1 MNNHTNN
8 TGRRAVERRIL
19 PFFIEFVKFSIGFS
33 VIIAVALLALHVAN
47 AAMQ

>member
-8 TGRRAVERRIL
+8 TERRVAERKAL

-33 VIIAVALLALHVAN
+33 VIIAIALLVLHVAN

>member
-1 MNNHTNN
+1 MNNRTND
-8 TGRRAVERRIL
+8 TGRSGAELRML

-33 VIIAVALLALHVAN
+33 VIIAVALFALHVAN